1 MSQADGFVERLK
13 AILGEAFVLTDDRDM
28 DTYMNEER
36 GLFHGRA
43 LAVVRP
49 GSTSDVAATV
59 AACAA
64 AGVGVV
70 PQGGNTGLVGGA
82 VADERAVIVS
92 MGRMNRIRGVNAD
105 DFTMTVEA
113 GCVLQDIRDAA
124 EAAGCLFPLSLGAQG
139 SCQIGGNLATNV
151 GGINTLRYGTAR
163 NNVLGLEV
171 VLPDGR
177 VWNGLRALTK
187 DNTGYSLRNLFVGSE
202 GTLGIVT
209 AAVLKL
215 YPKLRAVETA
225 FCGLSDL
232 DAALPLLD
240 RARRFS
246 GDSVSA
252 FELICR
258 TGVEMSTIH
267 LAGVPDPLE
276 DAYPWYALIEF
287 SSTSTDG
294 ALRETFEKF
303 LESSFEDGIIV
314 DAVIAES
321 LEQTRTL
328 WRIREE
334 LPEAQKHEGG
344 SIKHDISVP
353 VRLVPDFIRRA
364 SDAVVKAMPGVRPM
378 PFGHMGDGNIH
389 FNVSQPVGADKDAY
403 LARWHE
409 IGRIVYDIVDE
420 LGGSFSAEHGVG
432 RLKVEDLARYRS
444 DVELDLLK
452 RIKVAFDPNDIMNPG
467 VFFGLSAEG
476 GITLPRSLPRRR
488 RRFRAAAD

>member
-1 MSQADGFVERLK
+1 MSQALLETLK
-13 AILGEAFVLTDDRDM
+13 SIVGATFVLTDDADM
-28 DTYMNEER
+28 ETYMNEER
-36 GLFHGRA
+36 GLFHERP

-49 GSTSDVAATV
+49 ASADEVAKVVV
-59 AACAA
+59 ACGAA
-64 AGVGVV
+64 KVGVV

-82 VADERAVIVS
+82 VANQGSVIVA
-92 MGRMNRIRGVNAD
+92 MGRMNRIRAINPE

-113 GCVLQDIRDAA
+113 GCVLQDIREAA
-124 EAAGCLFPLSLGAQG
+124 DAAGCLFPLSLGAQG

-163 NNVLGLEV
+163 DNVLGVEA

-202 GTLGIVT
+202 GTLGIIT

-215 YPKLRAVETA
+215 YPKPVAVETA

-240 RARRFS
+240 RARRYS

-258 TGVEMSTIH
+258 TGVEMSTTH
-267 LAGVPDPLE
+267 LVGVSDPLE
-276 DAYPWYALIEF
+276 GTHPWYALVEF
-287 SSTSTDG
+287 SSTHDG
-294 ALRETFEKF
+294 EGLRADFEKF
-303 LESSFEDGIIV
+303 LESAFEDGIIA

-321 LEQTRTL
+321 LEQARML

-344 SIKHDISVP
+344 SIKHDVSVP
-353 VRLVPDFIRRA
+353 VRSVPDFIRRA
-364 SDAVVKAMPGVRPM
+364 SAAVVAAMPGTRPV

-409 IGRIVYDIVDE
+409 MGKVVYDIVDE

-444 DVELDLLK
+444 AVEIDLLK
-452 RIKVAFDPNDIMNPG
+452 RIKAAIDPQGVMNPG
-467 VFFGLSAEG
+467 VYFG
-476 GITLPRSLPRRR
+476 
-488 RRFRAAAD
+488 